1 MTRKNMA
8 LIGSIVF
15 ALLAF
20 VLLIVAGNDWLH
32 TPPWV
37 DVLAVFASPLA
48 LMGSLAWLIRW
59 DDLNKPTAHVKPA
72 HTPTRTP
79 ARRPHTTVTWYEFH
93 DNQ

>member
-8 LIGSIVF
+8 LIVSIVF

-37 DVLAVFASPLA
+37 DVMAVFASPLA

-59 DDLNKPTAHVKPA
+59 DDLRDKPDTHAKPAAKPTPA
-72 HTPTRTP
+72 AKASR
-79 ARRPHTTVTWYEFH
+79 VVWYEFH
-93 DNQ
+93 D

>member
-59 DDLNKPTAHVKPA
+59 DDLRDKPDTHAKTNAKPTPAVKA
-72 HTPTRTP
+72 SK
-79 ARRPHTTVTWYEFH
+79 VVWYEFH
-93 DNQ
+93 D

>member
-8 LIGSIVF
+8 LIGSIGF

-59 DDLNKPTAHVKPA
+59 DDLRGKPDMPAKPA
-72 HTPTRTP
+72 SKH
-79 ARRPHTTVTWYEFH
+79 AHAVKASKVVWYEFH
-93 DNQ
+93 D